1 MKPKVLN
8 VKGIHTPGIIIY
20 AGGFFDGRIKKTAAR
35 DPDSGQLVSA
45 YIAERV
51 YLFNQACIDG
61 VIRLIRELGALRVE
75 AAANLLN
82 LEEQEVYQ
90 EDSTP
95 VNVNFPGQEIRGR
108 ATRLPTTAEEAQAAR
123 QAARSAARNAE
134 KAKEAND
141 RLEAERQQREQRRKK
156 SLLRLTEIHESIIK
170 KELSAEESF
179 SATAEALKSQMCTY
193 AHGAL
198 RTPVSG
204 DIVPELP
211 YKQFLEEYREAYR
224 ELDQRICKALAG
236 KG

>member
-1 MKPKVLN
+1 MKPRVLN

-20 AGGFFDGRIKKTAAR
+20 AGGFLDGRIKKTAAR

-75 AAANLLN
+75 AATNLLN
-82 LEEQEVYQ
+82 LEAQEKTHQ
-90 EDSTP
+90 EDSAP
-95 VNVNFPGQEIRGR
+95 VNQAGPEIRGR
-108 ATRLPTTAEEAQAAR
+108 TSRLPVTAEEAQAAR
-123 QAARSAARNAE
+123 QAARSLAINAE
-134 KAKEAND
+134 KVKKAND
-141 RLEAERQQREQRRKK
+141 ILEAERQQREQLRKK
-156 SLLRLTEIHESIIK
+156 SLIRLTEIHESIIK
-170 KELSAEESF
+170 NELSAEETF

-198 RTPVSG
+198 RMPVSV

-211 YKQFLEEYREAYR
+211 YKQFLEEYREAYG
-224 ELDQRICKALAG
+224 ELDQRICEALAR
-236 KG
+236 KE